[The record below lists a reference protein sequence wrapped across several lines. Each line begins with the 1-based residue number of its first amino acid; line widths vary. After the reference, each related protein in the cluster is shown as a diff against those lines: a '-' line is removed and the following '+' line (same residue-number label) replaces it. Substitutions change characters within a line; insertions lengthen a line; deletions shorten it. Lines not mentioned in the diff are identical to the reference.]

1 MIDKID
7 SNQIADILEKTS
19 PTQPNTAK
27 NASNDAEDALLQV
40 EYASLIDQAQQIPQE
55 QSNAVQRAQ
64 ELLGSGELE
73 SPENIQEAAEKII
86 EFGI

>member
-7 SNQIADILEKTS
+7 SNQISDILEKTS
-19 PTQPNTAK
+19 STQPNTAK